1 MLRRLQSLG
10 EPRGGDGW
18 SAQSQKIL
26 TAFIESKKKQ
36 RIANFYSP
44 DVVEPRTRF
53 LVICA
58 CHCNSEIKLRAL
70 LQNLP
75 FFHFE
80 CVHLLVINS
89 ENLEPFTFRLRPFVE
104 SLPRTEYMEVPN
116 DPLIDFGKW
125 VTGLKKY
132 GLSDTSSLSDSPFD
146 FVVCMNDSIILSSPI
161 AFFLN
166 MLPKANKA
174 LFGFNDSTQ
183 PVDYCYQSYLFGLAK
198 RACPRFVSQVETIST
213 REPIRTQEDVILKM
227 EIPMYRWFAPDTSV
241 YLPISSTGLNS
252 HQNIFFTNDIVF
264 RQLQKANL
272 FPIEKI
278 KRFQQ
283 DNIFP
288 FSQIN

>member
-1 MLRRLQSLG
+1 MFKRLQIANDFRSK
-10 EPRGGDGW
+10 DKW
-18 SAQSQKIL
+18 SAHSQKIL
-26 TAFIESKKKQ
+26 NAFIESKSKQ
-36 RIANFYSP
+36 RLSNFYSP
-44 DVVEPRTRF
+44 DIAQQAKYLIIV
-53 LVICA
+53 A

-70 LQNLP
+70 FQNLP

-89 ENLEPFTFRLRPFVE
+89 ENLEPFTSRLRPFVE
-104 SLPRTEYMEVPN
+104 SLPRTEYLEIPN

-125 VTGLKKY
+125 VTGMKHY
-132 GLSDTSSLSDSPFD
+132 GLSDLNTLSESSFD
-146 FVVCMNDSIILSSPI
+146 FVVCINDSIILSSPI

-183 PVDYCYQSYLFGLAK
+183 PVDYCYQSYLFALAK
-198 RACPRFVSQVETIST
+198 RACPRFVSQVENIS
-213 REPIRTQEDVILKM
+213 RQESIRTQEDVINKM
-227 EIPMYRWFAPDTSV
+227 EIPLYRWFYPDTSV

-272 FPIEKI
+272 LPIEKI

-288 FSQIN
+288 FSEIV